1 MAPGEVL
8 ETQLVHQKS
17 QKLEWPHLHR
27 HWQGINVK
35 RLKLEESALGT
46 STEINKARMDESDGN
61 ISKNIKSLLELN
73 FHHMHNEFLKL

>member
-8 ETQLVHQKS
+8 GTQLVHQKS

-35 RLKLEESALGT
+35 RLKLEESTLGT
-46 STEINKARMDESDGN
+46 STEINKARMEGSDGN
-61 ISKNIKSLLELN
+61 ISKNIKSILI